1 MQVSSQFSR
10 PFAVQVSRSAS
21 AVASRPH
28 AMPTEKLTAQKTGH
42 TWETGSFSFRDIID
56 AINPL
61 QHIPIISTIYRKLT
75 GDKMGYASRIVGDTL
90 FGGVFGSFVSG
101 LVSALTN
108 VFVDSVTGKDIG
120 EHLVASVQPAVQTTT
135 AAPVYTK
142 PTVVTQQQHPPILA
156 AANPVQMSNLS
167 DRSIGQRASHSQMA
181 IDQYKWEVLAGEP
194 KSHADFW
201 G

>member
-1 MQVSSQFSR
+1 
-10 PFAVQVSRSAS
+10 
-21 AVASRPH
+21 
-28 AMPTEKLTAQKTGH
+28 MPTEKLEAQKTGH

-61 QHIPIISTIYRKLT
+61 QHIPIISTIYRTLT

-120 EHLVASVQPAVQTTT
+120 EHLVASVQPAAKVIDR
-135 AAPVYTK
+135 APIVTK
-142 PTVVTQQQHPPILA
+142 QPVIAHQHQPPVEQITPAFAL
-156 AANPVQMSNLS
+156 NPS
-167 DRSIGQRASHSQMA
+167 DMPAQQRASHSQMA
-181 IDQYKWEVLAGEP
+181 IDQYKWEILAGEP
-194 KSHADFW
+194 KSHVSFW